1 MNRPAKTEQ
10 NMVDSA
16 TKLKVT
22 QIGNS
27 LGVVLPKEL
36 LVEMGVAKGDELFV
50 RRTPEGHVLSTADP
64 EFENAMK
71 VARDIMKRYRNTLRE
86 LAK

>member
-1 MNRPAKTEQ
+1 MTANPKT
-10 NMVDSA
+10 VHPH

-27 LGVVLPKEL
+27 LGVILPKEMITD
-36 LVEMGVAKGDELFV
+36 MGIGKGDELFV
-50 RRTPEGHVLSTADP
+50 TKSPEGHVVSPNDPSFEEQMTA
-64 EFENAMK
+64 
-71 VARDIMKRYRNTLRE
+71 VRQIMREYRNTLRE

>member
-1 MNRPAKTEQ
+1 MNSPTDPDKKLVSE
-10 NMVDSA
+10 A

-27 LGVVLPKEL
+27 LGVVLPREL
-36 LVEMGVAKGDELFV
+36 LAEMGLAKGDEIFV
-50 RRTPEGHVLSTADP
+50 RRTPEGHVFSTVDP
-64 EFENAMK
+64 EFEKAMTT
-71 VARDIMKRYRNTLRE
+71 ARDIMKRYRNTLRE

>member
-1 MNRPAKTEQ
+1 MDSPTDPERK
-10 NMVDSA
+10 MVDQA
-16 TKLKVT
+16 VKLKVT

-36 LVEMGVAKGDELFV
+36 LAELGVSKGDELFV
-50 RRTPEGHVLSTADP
+50 RRTPEGHVVSTVDP
-64 EFENAMK
+64 EFEKAMS